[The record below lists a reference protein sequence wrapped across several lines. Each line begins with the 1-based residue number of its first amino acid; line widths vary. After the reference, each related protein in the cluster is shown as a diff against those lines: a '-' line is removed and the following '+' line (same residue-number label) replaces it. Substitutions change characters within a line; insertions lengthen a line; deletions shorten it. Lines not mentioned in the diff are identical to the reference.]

1 MASSVIFPS
10 VVPALIVFDLDYTL
24 WPFWVDTHYS
34 PPFTKASNGRVFD
47 RRKDEMILYQDV
59 KSILQ
64 QIQAKGIQI
73 AAASRTEA
81 PPEAKTLLK
90 LFDID
95 QYFNYKEIYPGCKK
109 THFGKFHKQSKIAY
123 EDMLFFDDE
132 PRNIRDISKIGVTCI
147 HIDETYGVTK
157 KVFEDGLKEFAKN
170 RSKGHAKGEL

>member
-64 QIQAKGIQI
+64 LIEAKGIQI

-109 THFGKFHKQSKIAY
+109 THFG
-123 EDMLFFDDE
+123 
-132 PRNIRDISKIGVTCI
+132 NCNGW
-147 HIDETYGVTK
+147 
-157 KVFEDGLKEFAKN
+157 
-170 RSKGHAKGEL
+170 